1 MGTGATSP
9 PCPSAS
15 SPPPSVSPGA
25 SGMFPESRYSAARS
39 ALWKLRFSANITCS
53 REHPR
58 AISSV
63 MELSSAEPV
72 RSAEA
77 ADSVVF
83 TDAVDPVVVV
93 SEEAVADTPVDDSVE
108 VADAV
113 DVSTDIGSAGAAA
126 GAGVAAAVEVD
137 EDEEDSDSLGLSAGL
152 AFCLTT
158 ITTTKF
164 LTSIL
169 HSEIVLSSSNIFPE

>member
-53 REHPR
+53 REYPR

-72 RSAEA
+72 RSAEE
-77 ADSVVF
+77 
-83 TDAVDPVVVV
+83 AVD
-93 SEEAVADTPVDDSVE
+93 DTPVDDSVE